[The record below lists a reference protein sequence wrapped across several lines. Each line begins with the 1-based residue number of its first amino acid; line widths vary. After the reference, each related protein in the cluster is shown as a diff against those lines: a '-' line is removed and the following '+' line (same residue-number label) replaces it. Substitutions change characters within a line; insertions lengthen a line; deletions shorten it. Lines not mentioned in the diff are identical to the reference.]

1 MPQTRRLIVVS
12 ALSILLSSCTQ
23 QIDTHQV
30 NPNPNQPGVGG
41 HALLGPHGPAL
52 GENTIADLAA
62 TAMKS
67 VVNIDTKTSV
77 VVPSDP
83 FSGFS
88 PFGMFEDSPSMR
100 KYEIAGTGSGVI
112 YRQDGFILTNNHVVG
127 KATAIKVTLNDN
139 RVFAGSVVG
148 RDPYTD
154 LAVVKIA
161 ANGLPV
167 AKFGSAQTLRP
178 GDFAFAIGS
187 PAGLS
192 NTVTLGI
199 ISALGRSL
207 GEIGEG
213 GLIQTDT
220 AINPGNSGGPL
231 LNIHGEVVGINTA
244 IRKDYQNIGFAIPT
258 DIAQKIADQLLSKGN
273 VQHPYVGIMMQDL
286 SEDLNKAL
294 QLPPGTKGV
303 VIAKVV
309 PGSPGD
315 DAGLQTGDVINNVD
329 GTPVSTSKDVQ
340 KIVKSHKPGDPLK
353 MTISRNGQ
361 SNTITINVGQMPD
374 QRPQ

>member
-1 MPQTRRLIVVS
+1 MPQMRSLIVVS
-12 ALSILLSSCTQ
+12 ALSILLSSCTS

-30 NPNPNQPGVGG
+30 NPNPPVNTNP
-41 HALLGPHGPAL
+41 ALSAHGPAL

-62 TAMKS
+62 IAMKS
-67 VVNIDTKTSV
+67 VVNIDTKTDV

-83 FSGFS
+83 FSS
-88 PFGMFEDSPSMR
+88 FGLFDQNPSVR
-100 KYEIAGTGSGVI
+100 RFEIAGTGTGVI
-112 YRQDGFILTNNHVVG
+112 YRQDGYILTNNHVVG
-127 KATAIKVTLNDN
+127 KATGIKVTLNDN
-139 RVFAGSVVG
+139 RVFSGKVVG

-154 LAVVKIA
+154 LALVKIPV
-161 ANGLPV
+161 NGLQA
-167 AKFGSAQTLRP
+167 AKFGSAQVLRP
-178 GDFAFAIGS
+178 GDFALAIGS

-258 DIAQKIADQLLSKGN
+258 DVAKKIADQLLTKGTI
-273 VQHPYVGIMMQDL
+273 QHPYVGIMMQDL
-286 SEDLNKAL
+286 SEDLNRAL
-294 QLPPGTKGV
+294 QLAPGTKGV

-315 DAGLQTGDVINNVD
+315 DAGLATGDVITNVD
-329 GTPVSTSKDVQ
+329 GKPVTSAKEVRQ
-340 KIVKSHKPGDPLK
+340 LVKAHQPGDAIK
-353 MTISRNGQ
+353 MTVSRNGKE
-361 SNTITINVGQMPD
+361 NTITINVGEMPD
-374 QRPQ
+374 QTGQ